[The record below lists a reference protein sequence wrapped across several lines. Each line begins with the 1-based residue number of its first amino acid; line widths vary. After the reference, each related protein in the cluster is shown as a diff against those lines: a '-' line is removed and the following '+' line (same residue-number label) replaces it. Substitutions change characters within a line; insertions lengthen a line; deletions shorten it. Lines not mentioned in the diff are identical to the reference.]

1 METKTEKKQ
10 TLRGFDLE
18 LQKNPSKEVQAVY
31 DWSSETFGF
40 IPNLTKLLSGSE
52 ATLLSYIHAQW
63 NLDKIGSLSPE
74 ENNIVQLSIAVE
86 NECKYCTAGHTLA
99 GKVFFG
105 SAEEDLA
112 ALRSK
117 TALSSEKFDALR
129 AFAISVYQKHGR
141 VNDTELEA
149 FRNVGYNNAQAL
161 DVITNIAVKVIS
173 NFANQLAIN
182 EVDEPMQ
189 PFTEGLEV
197 FKTDY
202 R

>member
-10 TLRGFDLE
+10 TVRGFDLE
-18 LQKNPSKEVQAVY
+18 LQENPSSEVKAIY
-31 DWSSETFGF
+31 DWSQETFGF
-40 IPNLTKLLSGSE
+40 IPNLTKLLSGSD
-52 ATLLSYIHAQW
+52 AALLTYIHAQW
-63 NLDKIGSLSPE
+63 NLDKIGSLTPE

-105 SAEEDLA
+105 SAEDDLT
-112 ALRSK
+112 ALRNK

-129 AFAISVYQKHGR
+129 AFTKSVYTKHGR
-141 VNDTELEA
+141 VSDIELDT
-149 FRNVGYNNAQAL
+149 FRNAGYANAQAL

-189 PFTEGLEV
+189 PFAEGLES
-197 FKTDY
+197 FNTNY

>member
-1 METKTEKKQ
+1 MEIRTEKKQ
-10 TLRGFDLE
+10 TLRGFNLE
-18 LQKNPSKEVQAVY
+18 LQNDPTEEVQKVY
-31 DWSSETFGF
+31 DWSQETFGF
-40 IPNLTKLLSGSE
+40 IPNLTRLLSGSD

-63 NLDKIGSLSPE
+63 HLDKIGSLSPA

-105 SAEEDLA
+105 SAEEDLE
-112 ALRSK
+112 ALRNK

-129 AFAISVYQKHGR
+129 SFAVTVYKSHGR
-141 VNDTELEA
+141 VRDYELES
-149 FRNVGYNNAQAL
+149 FRNAGYNNAQAL

-189 PFTEGLEV
+189 PFAEGLEYNES
-197 FKTDY
+197 Y